1 MTRPLDD
8 IDRALLRALSN
19 DGRRTVRA
27 LAKSVDLSE
36 PAVRDRLQRL
46 ERDEVIT
53 GYHAAFAPEA
63 VEAGT
68 AAFIALRFDAGK
80 AARDQV
86 EAAIRREPAVLEA
99 HEVAGEDCFWIKV
112 RVASTADLA
121 DTLDRIRAVPVIRG
135 TGTTI
140 VLRTVF
146 ERPLL
151 SADSA
156 GTDVSPP
163 EADER
168 SEM

>member
-27 LAKSVDLSE
+27 LAKSVELSE

-46 ERDEVIT
+46 ERDGVIT
-53 GYHAAFAPEA
+53 GYHAAFAPAA

-68 AAFIALRFDAGK
+68 AAFIALRFDAGR

-121 DTLDRIRAVPVIRG
+121 DTLDRIRAVPVIRA

-156 GTDVSPP
+156 EFDAPS
-163 EADER
+163 
-168 SEM
+168 

>member
-8 IDRALLRALSN
+8 IDRTLLRALSN

-46 ERDEVIT
+46 ERDGVIT

-80 AARDQV
+80 VARDQV

-121 DTLDRIRAVPVIRG
+121 ETLDRIRSVPVIRG

-151 SADSA
+151 SAEIDASA
-156 GTDVSPP
+156 PFTARP
-163 EADER
+163 EEDPG
-168 SEM
+168 S

>member
-156 GTDVSPP
+156 GADASPP

-168 SEM
+168 SEA